1 MIKGIYTSEAS
12 MRPKMT
18 RMEVI
23 ANNLANINS
32 TGFKKDRVFVEMLNR
47 SGAASSDSRD
57 DLTGVT
63 VRKAVDFTQGS
74 LQPTGNTFDLAIE
87 GNGFF
92 AVETPKGM
100 RLTRNGH
107 FRLNADGSLV
117 TAEGFA
123 VQGENGAVVIPNMDK
138 RQAANL
144 TVNEA
149 GEILADKEPLAQLR
163 IVNVAAPDQLA
174 KDHEALFTTTEGQ
187 LALTVPRDQ
196 IHVRQGFLEESNV
209 EGLQEM
215 IAMIELSRGFDT
227 DQKIIQSQDATM
239 DRSMDIGKV

>member
-12 MRPKMT
+12 MRPKMM

-47 SGAASSDSRD
+47 SGEASSDGRN
-57 DLTGVT
+57 DLTGISL
-63 VRKAVDFTQGS
+63 RKTVDFTQGS

-87 GNGFF
+87 GRGFF
-92 AVETPKGM
+92 AVDTPSGM

-107 FRLNADGSLV
+107 FQLNADGSLV
-117 TAEGFA
+117 TAEGFP
-123 VQGENGAVVIPNMDK
+123 VQGENGNVVLPNMDK
-138 RQAANL
+138 RQAANI

-149 GEILADKEPLAQLR
+149 GEVIADREPLARLR
-163 IVNVAAPDQLA
+163 IVDVAAPDQLR
-174 KDHEALFTTTEGQ
+174 KDHEALFLVEGQ
-187 LALTVPRDQ
+187 VAVTLPHDQ
-196 IHVRQGFLEESNV
+196 LHVRQGYLEESNV
-209 EGLQEM
+209 EGIQEM
-215 IAMIELSRGFDT
+215 IAMIELSRSFET

-239 DRSMDIGKV
+239 DRSLDIGKI